1 MKKIV
6 HLLILAVLFN
16 FLNSCGYS
24 PIFKTENLKFHVVEY
39 SLDGNEKVGNKILS
53 NIKRYSDESDANAE
67 KLSFLINSSQ
77 KKEAISKDSSGKILE
92 YKITLKVSFQIINLT
107 ANNASFNNNI
117 VQSTNFTVREQ
128 YSETL
133 NSEKKAFNNLIQ
145 KISQEIFLSISQ
157 IIQT

>member
-53 NIKRYSDESDANAE
+53 NMY
-67 KLSFLINSSQ
+67 
-77 KKEAISKDSSGKILE
+77 G
-92 YKITLKVSFQIINLT
+92 II
-107 ANNASFNNNI
+107 I
-117 VQSTNFTVREQ
+117 
-128 YSETL
+128 
-133 NSEKKAFNNLIQ
+133 
-145 KISQEIFLSISQ
+145 
-157 IIQT
+157 